1 VEGALLRAWRVCL
14 DPNGS
19 QRVMLAQHAGAARWS
34 YNYALGRKVAA
45 HEAFTTARDALLDG
59 IPEPTPE
66 QVAAA
71 AAAARGQ
78 VGRMP
83 SSIDNLKAWRAERG
97 DDRAAVEGV
106 SPWWHTVSS
115 YAISSGMRDAD
126 AAFHAWFDFRAGR
139 RAGRAVGY
147 PRFKRK
153 GRSRDSFT
161 LYHDVKRPTIR
172 VVDARHVL
180 LPRIGTVRLHSNL
193 RRLIRLQGRD
203 ELQVRSVTV
212 SRQGGRWYASILIA
226 HPAPAVKP
234 TRRQTAAGTIGVDLG
249 VKTAATLSDGTVVP
263 NPRWGSAAH
272 ERLTKA
278 QRAYARTRRG
288 SANRVRAARRV
299 AKVQAQMAEQR
310 TSWIHQVTTRLATG
324 WATIAIEDL
333 NVAGMTRTARGTL
346 EQPGRRVRQKA
357 GLNRAILDVGFGEFR
372 RQLTYK
378 SSWYGAELVVVDRW
392 LPSSRTCSAC
402 GWHNPDLTLADRTY
416 RCGQCGLAIDRDL
429 NAAINIAA
437 AAAQTTD
444 PSREGRPT
452 LARTKPART
461 PRDGSE
467 PDTRDERDPEASYRV
482 PDEPGPATAGP
493 GEDAGR
499 PPPNRW
505 RPPQPSD
512 RLASHTPEPALA
524 S

>member
-1 VEGALLRAWRVCL
+1 
-14 DPNGS
+14 
-19 QRVMLAQHAGAARWS
+19 MLAQHAGAARWA
-34 YNYALGRKVAA
+34 YNYALGRKTAA
-45 HEAFTTARDALLDG
+45 HKTFTAARDAVLDG

-71 AAAARGQ
+71 ATAARVQ
-78 VGRMP
+78 AGRMP
-83 SSIDNLKAWRAERG
+83 SSIDNLKTWRAERG
-97 DDRAAVEGV
+97 DDRAGVEGV

-115 YAISSGMRDAD
+115 YAVSSGMRDAD
-126 AAFHAWFDFRAGR
+126 AAFQAWFDSLAGR

-161 LYHDVKRPTIR
+161 LYHDVKKPTIR

-180 LPRIGTVRLHSNL
+180 LPRIGAVRLHSNL

-212 SRQGGRWYASILIA
+212 SRQGGHWYASILIA
-226 HPAPAVKP
+226 HPARTVKP

-249 VKTAATLSDGTVVP
+249 VKTAATLSDGTQIP
-263 NPRWGSAAH
+263 NPRWGRAAQD
-272 ERLTKA
+272 RLAKA

-288 SANRVRAARRV
+288 SANRAKAARRV
-299 AKVQAQMAEQR
+299 ATLQARLAEQR
-310 TSWIHQVTTRLATG
+310 ISWIHQVTKQLATG

-346 EQPGRRVRQKA
+346 ERPGRRVRQKA

-378 SSWYGAELVVVDRW
+378 TSWYGANLVLVDRW
-392 LPSSRTCSAC
+392 LPSTKTCSAC

-416 RCGQCGLAIDRDL
+416 RCAQCVLSIDRDL

-437 AAAQTTD
+437 AAQTTE

-452 LARTKPART
+452 PARTKPARP

-482 PDEPGPATAGP
+482 PDEPDPATARP
-493 GEDAGR
+493 GADAGR

-505 RPPQPSD
+505 RPPQPSN